1 MAVNAS
7 RNMNAELEQ
16 GAKDGRYIML
26 NPMWSTNTPAP
37 VERMAWPTYAR
48 AERHQ
53 DCECVYPIT
62 PREPAPKGGVYTV
75 SEGVSILPGP
85 L

>member
-1 MAVNAS
+1 MAVNTN

-26 NPMWSTNTPAP
+26 MPDWSTNTQPP
-37 VERMAWPTYAR
+37 VERLSWPTYAQ
-48 AERHQ
+48 ADRHQ

-62 PREPAPKGGVYTV
+62 PREPAPKGGMYTTPV
-75 SEGVSILPGP
+75 GQTVVPG